1 MFLVPLPDKR
11 SEIAEAIAQIA
22 DGASVMLGGF
32 GVPGTPFC
40 LIRELVRQGPRNL
53 TVIKNDANE
62 AGMGVD
68 WLLESGQVAKLIASH
83 IGLNPTAMRLMNE
96 GTIEVEFVPQGILAE
111 RIRVAGAGMMGFI
124 SDIGI
129 GTAIAEGKQRVEIA
143 GKTGIVE
150 HALTADFAL
159 IHANK
164 ADAFGNLTFSAAAR
178 NFNPLMAMAAGRT
191 VIEAEAIVPIGALEP
206 ENVHLSGAFVD
217 AVIELSELPEVY
229 GVVKR

>member
-1 MFLVPLPDKR
+1 MPLPDKR
-11 SEIAEAIAQIA
+11 SDICEAISLIG

-32 GVPGTPFC
+32 GVPGTPFS
-40 LIRELVRQGPRNL
+40 LIRELVRRGPRDL

-68 WLLESGQVAKLIASH
+68 WLLENGQVAKLVTSH
-83 IGLNPTAMRLMNE
+83 IGLNPTAMRLMND
-96 GTIEVEFVPQGILAE
+96 GTIEVEFVPQGVLAE
-111 RIRVAGAGMMGFI
+111 RIRVAGAGMMGFVC
-124 SDIGI
+124 DIGL
-129 GTAIAEGKQRVEIA
+129 GTAVADGKQRVEVE

-150 HALTADFAL
+150 TALRADFAL

-178 NFNPLMAMAAGRT
+178 NFNPIMAMAAGRT
-191 VIEAEAIVPIGALEP
+191 IVEAEAIVPFGALEP
-206 ENVHLSGAFVD
+206 ENVHLTGAFVD
-217 AVIELSELPEVY
+217 AVVELNELPEVY